1 MVRIA
6 LNKELRFLHT
16 LLLDMA
22 RAVAEM
28 ISAVIRSLKE
38 RDRALAESI
47 IQYDEQIDYYDHMI
61 HLSAFEIL
69 ALQQPVARDLRMV
82 ISALDISRNLER
94 LADQGVNIAEMVLEL
109 AEEKN
114 GLQELCELEL
124 LPMAKEALQML
135 EGSINAFVK
144 EDVSLARRIIVRD
157 EIVDQM
163 KADLRKKIEACLES
177 YPKLLR
183 TGIDYLLVVE
193 NLERVADLACNIC
206 ESVIFVAEGSYLKT
220 KSLGRE
226 ATAPEERLEESHTF
240 KLLRRHARLIIECL
254 ERLPLSLEAY
264 LEGDEER
271 LREISKDIKD
281 IEKEADRL
289 KANIRRHLPKGLILP
304 VEKFELFLYLKEQ
317 DALADL
323 GEELLKLLVLRKV
336 SLSDE
341 LKKEL
346 NHLLEQSL
354 RPVSFFEELVT
365 QAFRYITTWDE
376 EARERAKNLVRE
388 VRQSQYLTEELA
400 FKLKEKIYQEVSEVR
415 DFLHLLEIVDTIAS
429 LSSHAEN
436 TADLLRAMIAR

>member
-6 LNKELRFLHT
+6 LNRELRFLHT

-22 RAVAEM
+22 RAVDEM
-28 ISAVIRSLKE
+28 INGVIKALKD
-38 RDRALAESI
+38 RDKTIAQRLIE
-47 IQYDEQIDYYDHMI
+47 YDDQIDYYDHMI
-61 HLSAFEIL
+61 HVSVFEIL

-94 LADQGVNIAEMVLEL
+94 LADQGVNIAEMLLEL
-109 AEEKN
+109 SEEKN
-114 GLQELCELEL
+114 GLQELCELDL
-124 LPMAKEALQML
+124 LPMAKESLQML
-135 EGSINAFVK
+135 EGAINAFVK
-144 EDVSLARRIIVRD
+144 EDVALARRIIGRD

-163 KADLRKKIEACLES
+163 KAELRRKIEACLERH
-177 YPKLLR
+177 PELLKN
-183 TGIDYLLVVE
+183 GLDYLLVVE

-206 ESVIFVAEGSYLKT
+206 ENVIFVVEGSFLKA
-220 KSLGRE
+220 KSLGRK

-240 KLLRRHARLIIECL
+240 KLLRRHARLIIECM

-264 LEGDEER
+264 FEGDEER
-271 LREISKDIKD
+271 LKEISRDIRE

-289 KANIRRHLPKGLILP
+289 KTNIRGHLPKGLILP

-346 NHLLEQSL
+346 HHLLEQSL
-354 RPVSFFEELVT
+354 GPVSFFEELIT
-365 QAFRYITTWDE
+365 QAFRYLTTWDE

-388 VRQSQYLTEELA
+388 VRQSQYLTEKLA
-400 FKLKEKIYQEVSEVR
+400 FKLKEKIYQEVSDVR
-415 DFLHLLEIVDTIAS
+415 DFLHLLEIVDTISS

-436 TADLLRAMIAR
+436 TADLLRAMIAK